1 MKKFLEYSKRGNN
14 NNNNNNIKNL
24 INLKEPESSE
34 RDK

>member
-1 MKKFLEYSKRGNN
+1 MKKFLEYSKRG
-14 NNNNNNIKNL
+14 NNNIKNL